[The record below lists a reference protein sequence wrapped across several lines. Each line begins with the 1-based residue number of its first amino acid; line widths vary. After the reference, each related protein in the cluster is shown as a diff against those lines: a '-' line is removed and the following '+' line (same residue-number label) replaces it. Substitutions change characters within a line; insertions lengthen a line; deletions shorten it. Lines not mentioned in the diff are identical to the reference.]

1 MDPASVIGVIGVVAQ
16 ITQAI
21 FVYGDAVSGCKAEVA
36 QLRCELFGMHA
47 ALTQMEQD
55 LELITKYSS
64 THIVASPNL
73 YSPEC
78 QEMLNETRL
87 VLEKLADTLK
97 VGASRSENIT
107 KKLLWPLKRP
117 HVQALATHLERLKT
131 FFILAVTRDGLQA
144 TQDIQCSVNALSKSV
159 QEIQKTQEED
169 SVYLEAMKWFA
180 PCDPN
185 ITHATASSCRLVGT
199 NAWFLDETFQDW
211 ASSTEPFLWLKGKP
225 GSGKTCLMS
234 ACADRLLQADCVVS
248 YFYCSYNESSSQEP
262 RNILGSFIAQL
273 CRQRSTV
280 RHTVLAAY
288 QESKTRNSSHELVQV
303 PMMVSMIKKVTPAI
317 LKDVFLLV
325 DAVNECGEN
334 LVAALEAVCQVV
346 MGGGGRVRLVLS
358 STENVAQTVQDTIS
372 LYSLPSKEVNL
383 DLSRVSSDINSYITA
398 RFSREPKLK
407 RLRHELQVSLV
418 KAIQSQ
424 HQGSFRWTSCTI
436 DDLLRR
442 ATPRAIKSALDGV
455 ASTLGDIYMGI
466 LRNVP
471 SDMADAAQAMLQYLV
486 SAMRPLKLNELGE
499 AVSLTFTDDFGEDDR
514 LIEPEAIVHSLRS
527 LVHYDA
533 GNQRIELAHSS
544 VRTFLTEPKLSE
556 TYHIDPVAANNA
568 MTRACLYYL
577 ALSPFQ
583 YTCPDEAALA
593 ARKRDWPFLEYA
605 ACFWTRHAR
614 TLAQQQCE
622 DEAYLALFSKFA
634 ASTGNFAAWYQCIYP
649 KGGSLIWE
657 TKPLYMCAREGLVGP
672 LRSLLIVCSRDE
684 IEERGGARSSTAL
697 HVAATYGEVEA
708 VKVLLAAGADP
719 NERNAFGENGIQW
732 AAFWHHD
739 ETVRVLLEAGASPD
753 LLSYQANPELYTGMV
768 QHAKTTLSRY
778 TGKKE
783 RATSARVS
791 VLR

>member
-21 FVYGDAVSGCKAEVA
+21 YVYGDAVSGCKAEVA
-36 QLRCELFGMHA
+36 QLRCELFGMQA

-55 LELITKYSS
+55 LKLIANDSS
-64 THIVASPNL
+64 PYTVTSPSL

-78 QEMLNETRL
+78 QEMLNETRM

-97 VGASRSENIT
+97 VGTSRSENLT
-107 KKLLWPLKRP
+107 KKLTWPLKRP

-144 TQDIQCSVNALSKSV
+144 TQDIQSSVNALSKSV
-159 QEIQKTQEED
+159 REIQQMQEEE
-169 SVYLEAMKWFA
+169 SVYLEAIQWFA

-199 NAWFLDETFQDW
+199 NAWFLDDKFQNW
-211 ASSTEPFLWLKGKP
+211 ASSTDPFLWLKGKP

-234 ACADRLLQADCVVS
+234 ACADRLLQANCVVS

-273 CRQRSTV
+273 CRQRSTF
-280 RHTVLAAY
+280 RQTVLAAY
-288 QESKTRNSSHELVQV
+288 QESKTRNSLHELVQL
-303 PMMVSMIKKVTPAI
+303 PMMVSMIKKVTSVI
-317 LKDVFLLV
+317 SKDVFFLV

-334 LVAALEAVCQVV
+334 LVAALDAVFQLATS
-346 MGGGGRVRLVLS
+346 GGGRVRLMLS
-358 STENVAQTVQDTIS
+358 STENVAQTIRES
-372 LYSLPSKEVNL
+372 MSSYSLATKEVSL
-383 DLSRVSSDINSYITA
+383 DLSRVSTDINSYITA
-398 RFSREPKLK
+398 RFSRDTKLK
-407 RLRHELQVSLV
+407 RLRHDLQVSLI
-418 KAIQSQ
+418 KTIQSQ

-466 LRNVP
+466 LRNVA
-471 SDMADAAQAMLQYLV
+471 SDMATPARFMLQYLV
-486 SAMRPLKLNELGE
+486 SALRPLTLDELGE
-499 AVSLTFTDDFGEDDR
+499 AASLSFTDNFDEDDR
-514 LIEPEAIVHSLRS
+514 LIEPEAIVHSLHS

-533 GNQRIELAHSS
+533 GSQRIELAHSS
-544 VRTFLTEPKLSE
+544 VRTFLTEPELSG
-556 TYHIDPVAANNA
+556 TYHIDPTQANNA

-577 ALSPFQ
+577 GLPPFQ
-583 YTCPDEAALA
+583 YTCSDEATLA

-614 TLAQQQCE
+614 TMEQQKCE
-622 DEAYLALFSKFA
+622 DEAYLALFSKFS
-634 ASTGNFAAWYQCIYP
+634 ASAGNFAAWYQCIHP
-649 KGGSLIWE
+649 KGGLLIWG
-657 TKPLYMCAREGLVGP
+657 TKPLYMCAREGLIGP
-672 LRSLLIVCSRDE
+672 LRSLLARSSRDE

-708 VKVLLAAGADP
+708 VKLLLAAGADP
-719 NERNAFGENGIQW
+719 NERNVFGENGIQW
-732 AAFWHHD
+732 AAFWKHE

-753 LLSYQANPELYTGMV
+753 LLTYQGNPEQYASMV
-768 QHAKTTLSRY
+768 EHAKTALPRY
-778 TGKKE
+778 TGRRE
-783 RATSARVS
+783 RGTSARVS
-791 VLR
+791 KIR